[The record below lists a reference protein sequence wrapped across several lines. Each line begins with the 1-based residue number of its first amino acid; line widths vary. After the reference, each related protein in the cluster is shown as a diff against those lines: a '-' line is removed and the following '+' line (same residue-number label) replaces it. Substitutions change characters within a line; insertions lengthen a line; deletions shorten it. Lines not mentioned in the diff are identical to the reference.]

1 MTEPKVLTLVPLV
14 PKKSRDVK
22 PEPAQTISKPT
33 TLKRSD
39 SFTGL
44 SSLKHG
50 VEDLESLVKDQ
61 RKALDDCRQQ
71 ITIQNELIL
80 SYQKIL
86 EEHDQLFSSIIDG

>member
-1 MTEPKVLTLVPLV
+1 MTEAKVLTLVPLAS
-14 PKKSRDVK
+14 KKSR
-22 PEPAQTISKPT
+22 PERTEPVPPISKPT

-50 VEDLESLVKDQ
+50 VEDWETLVKDQ
-61 RKALDDCRQQ
+61 RKALDEMTEQ
-71 ITIQNELIL
+71 IKVQNEMIL